1 MKKKV
6 NWLFRFLAILAFLFS
21 TGFTSV
27 FAATDN
33 STNTWENSMVVE
45 EQDTHIHD
53 TKGIQSIGTIDGS
66 IIQPMYVACS
76 GGGKHTMQGNA
87 RGDVISPSGAYL
99 LRNAYCFRCT
109 KCGLVIISENS
120 PILGATYL
128 GRYATGSGSV
138 AYHTYMY
145 VHYTSYSQ
153 LPYNSRLGGDTFTQS
168 LSWVY

>member
-53 TKGIQSIGTIDGS
+53 TKGIQSIGTLMAAS
-66 IIQPMYVACS
+66 FNPCMSPA
-76 GGGKHTMQGNA
+76 QGVENIPCKETLEGMLSA
-87 RGDVISPSGAYL
+87 
-99 LRNAYCFRCT
+99 
-109 KCGLVIISENS
+109 LVELI
-120 PILGATYL
+120 Y
-128 GRYATGSGSV
+128 
-138 AYHTYMY
+138 
-145 VHYTSYSQ
+145 
-153 LPYNSRLGGDTFTQS
+153 
-168 LSWVY
+168 

>member
-76 GGGKHTMQGNA
+76 GVENIPCKETLEGMLSA
-87 RGDVISPSGAYL
+87 
-99 LRNAYCFRCT
+99 
-109 KCGLVIISENS
+109 LVELI
-120 PILGATYL
+120 Y
-128 GRYATGSGSV
+128 
-138 AYHTYMY
+138 
-145 VHYTSYSQ
+145 
-153 LPYNSRLGGDTFTQS
+153 
-168 LSWVY
+168 

>member
-1 MKKKV
+1 
-6 NWLFRFLAILAFLFS
+6 
-21 TGFTSV
+21 
-27 FAATDN
+27 
-33 STNTWENSMVVE
+33 MVVE
-45 EQDTHIHD
+45 EQYTHIHD

-66 IIQPMYVACS
+66 IILPMYVACKRRK
-76 GGGKHTMQGNA
+76 KHTMQGNA

-138 AYHTYMY
+138 AYHIY
-145 VHYTSYSQ
+145 VCALY
-153 LPYNSRLGGDTFTQS
+153 
-168 LSWVY
+168 